1 MSYAE
6 LIEKLQA
13 LPQDKQ
19 AEVFDFVEYLVARF
33 GSDADRSDWTRTEF
47 AQFALGQALRGLE
60 EDAVVYTADDVREA
74 WG

>member
-19 AEVFDFVEYLVARF
+19 TEVFDFVEFLVTRF
-33 GSDADRSDWTRTEF
+33 GTDAEASEWTRSEFTEF
-47 AQFALGQALRGLE
+47 AFGQALRGLE
-60 EDAVVYTADDVREA
+60 EDAVSYTAGDVREP
-74 WG
+74 W